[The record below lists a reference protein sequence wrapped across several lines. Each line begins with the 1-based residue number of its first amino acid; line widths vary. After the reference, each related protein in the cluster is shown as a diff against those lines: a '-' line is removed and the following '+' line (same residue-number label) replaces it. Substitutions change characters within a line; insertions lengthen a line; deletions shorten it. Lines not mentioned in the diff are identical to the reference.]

1 MLTFAPMDEKL
12 REIILSAMQVFLKL
26 GFKNVSMD
34 DMAKQLR
41 VSKKTLYKYFTDKN
55 DLVKQSISLGIE
67 MDCLA
72 ISTCIDKT
80 DNVIE
85 ELLNVTEYISIK
97 MQQAHPSIFFEL
109 EKYYPESWAIFSEY
123 RKIFTCT
130 CMLENLDRGIAAGW
144 YREELNTTVVAKFF
158 LEILDSVFQQSQEV
172 NQQMSFVELHRNAVM
187 YHLHSITN
195 TRGKTHLEKII
206 NQRAN

>member
-1 MLTFAPMDEKL
+1 
-12 REIILSAMQVFLKL
+12 
-26 GFKNVSMD
+26 
-34 DMAKQLR
+34 
-41 VSKKTLYKYFTDKN
+41 
-55 DLVKQSISLGIE
+55 
-67 MDCLA
+67 
-72 ISTCIDKT
+72 
-80 DNVIE
+80 
-85 ELLNVTEYISIK
+85 VTEYISIK

-187 YHLHSITN
+187 YHLQSITN
-195 TRGKTHLEKII
+195 TQGKTHLEKII